1 MPGRSHRE
9 SVGKQIWRIGAWIAL
24 ALLLVAAM
32 RFLTK
37 LYMVHEILVV
47 LLLLAVSTVTI
58 LAFAVAFISL
68 HAGICRAALWVK
80 AGAIRHASLSPATKQ
95 GG

>member
-1 MPGRSHRE
+1 MPGRSHHE
-9 SVGKQIWRIGAWIAL
+9 STGKQIWRVGVCIVPV
-24 ALLLVAAM
+24 LLLVAAI

-37 LYMVHEILVV
+37 LYVVQEILVV
-47 LLLLAVSTVTI
+47 LLLLAASTVTI

-68 HAGICRAALWVK
+68 HAGIHRAALWAK
-80 AGAIRHASLSPATKQ
+80 AGVLRHTSLSPATKQ

>member
-9 SVGKQIWRIGAWIAL
+9 SAGKQIWRTGVWIFL
-24 ALLLVAAM
+24 ALLLVAGI

-37 LYMVHEILVV
+37 LYMVQEILVV
-47 LLLLAVSTVTI
+47 LLLLALSTVAI
-58 LAFAVAFISL
+58 LAFGVAFLSL
-68 HAGICRAALWVK
+68 HAGICRAALWAK
-80 AGAIRHASLSPATKQ
+80 ASVIRHAGLSPATKQ